1 MKKADEMDRS
11 IRLRSEEIGFKI
23 AVLALAAWTLFEC
36 WRKLT
41 GNAAQNQLPVLIL
54 VGILCAQGFSELAM
68 KRRMSAGDEE
78 YKEPNQFLGGLCAAL
93 AVTAI
98 VLTVGATIFLSLH

>member
-41 GNAAQNQLPVLIL
+41 GNAGVDFGGDFMRARVF
-54 VGILCAQGFSELAM
+54 G
-68 KRRMSAGDEE
+68 AGHETKND
-78 YKEPNQFLGGLCAAL
+78 CR
-93 AVTAI
+93 
-98 VLTVGATIFLSLH
+98 